1 MMWCWRLSTPN
12 ECRWFTEQLTELCL
26 DEFRDDLPSSVE
38 SSPHFIHFIRYHFTS
53 SYCDGTTKQWYLLCG
68 RLIET
73 RFAVLLARTH
83 RRGRLRFIGCV
94 IVSNPHYFNV
104 IILHCSDNSE
114 EDCADENE
122 CQQLIYEQVDAVFI
136 HDFSTPLI
144 IYELADNTINSDE
157 SVF

>member
-1 MMWCWRLSTPN
+1 
-12 ECRWFTEQLTELCL
+12 
-26 DEFRDDLPSSVE
+26 
-38 SSPHFIHFIRYHFTS
+38 
-53 SYCDGTTKQWYLLCG
+53 
-68 RLIET
+68 
-73 RFAVLLARTH
+73 
-83 RRGRLRFIGCV
+83 
-94 IVSNPHYFNV
+94 VSNPHYFNV